1 MTDEIEKTETPKMT
15 AAERMA
21 KARAA
26 RDANRAAQAVLDDN
40 VVEAPSRTRP
50 VARTR
55 SDGRLEVT
63 GHNGEILSRTRTQ
76 VGDSFEVPKSL
87 WPVGWSYQW
96 NSISVN
102 GDSECVR
109 ETNNHMHL
117 NGWRA
122 VPAERDAGVL
132 MPKGAKGSIIRGQQ
146 LLMERPTVLND
157 EALAEDVRNAKQLIA
172 DRNESLKL
180 AGVKKGMPDG
190 FSLSDRASGVR
201 IQIDKSLDVVNVNRQ
216 AGDYSLDE

>member
-26 RDANRAAQAVLDDN
+26 RDANRAAQAEPQ
-40 VVEAPSRTRP
+40 VEAPSRTRP

-55 SDGRLEVT
+55 PDGRLEVT

-76 VGDSFEVPKSL
+76 VGDSFEIPKSM
-87 WPVGWSYQW
+87 WPPGWSYQW
-96 NSISVN
+96 NALSVN

-109 ETNNHMHL
+109 ETNSHMNL

-122 VPAERDAGVL
+122 VPAERHAGVL

-146 LLMERPTVLND
+146 LLVERPTVLND
-157 EALAEDVRNAKQLIA
+157 EAIAEDIRNARQLIS

-190 FSLSDRASGVR
+190 FAMSDKASGIR
-201 IQIDKSLDVVNVNRQ
+201 MQIDKSLDVLNVNRES
-216 AGDYSLDE
+216 GNYTTEE